1 MASDPFAKRVSLGAM
16 AHREGRLDDAEA
28 AYRAVL
34 AASPRQVDALYL
46 LGMLV
51 GQRGASGE
59 ATALLE
65 RALALAPGRT
75 AVRLGL
81 VPQLLRAGRVSDALT
96 HAERAVAEAPAQAPA
111 HHALGDARLAAGETL
126 AAVESYLAAA
136 QLDPTRR
143 ASFENAGVAL
153 RDLGLLGDATW
164 CFAEA
169 GRRGPPSAPLLANL
183 AGLVKDAGRI
193 DEALARYREALALEP
208 SLPGLASNLLYA
220 MHYADGAT
228 PAEVFEAHATLG
240 ATLGAASDGGL
251 AGAPHEGS
259 TVGAALD
266 PCAAS
271 AETGLGGA
279 APMAARPLRVGY
291 VSPDIRQHSVAY
303 FLEPVL
309 AHHEGVEV
317 FVYADV
323 PRPDAVTERVRAMV
337 PSGFRSVVG
346 LDDAQVRALVL
357 ADGIDVLVDL
367 AGHTAN
373 HRLGVFGARAART
386 QVTWLGYPGSTGV
399 KAMDFRLTDAEAD
412 PPGHEAFAT
421 ETLVR
426 LPSGFLC
433 YQPPSDAPDVAPS
446 PAGLDGPLTFGSF
459 NQLAKLSASTLALW
473 ARVMEAVP
481 RSRLF
486 LKARGL
492 GDPGTVEAFRARLDA
507 SGIDVARVE
516 FAGQQRDGRAHLD
529 SYGRLD
535 VALDPFPYNG
545 TTTTCE
551 ALWMGVPTLVR
562 EGDRHASR
570 VGLSLLTRVGLPLV
584 ARTDDEYVAMA
595 VALDA
600 DRGALA
606 SLRASLRAR
615 VAASPLCDARA
626 FTDALQDAYR
636 RMHARADL

>member
-28 AYRAVL
+28 TYRAVL

-46 LGMLV
+46 LGMLL
-51 GQRGASGE
+51 GQRGASVE

-81 VPQLLRAGRVSDALT
+81 VPQLLRAGRVSEALA

-208 SLPGLASNLLYA
+208 QLPGLASNLLYA

-228 PAEVFEAHATLG
+228 PAEVFEAHAALG
-240 ATLGAASDGGL
+240 ATLG
-251 AGAPHEGS
+251 
-259 TVGAALD
+259 
-266 PCAAS
+266 AAS

-279 APMAARPLRVGY
+279 ATMGARPLRVGY

-373 HRLGVFGARAART
+373 HRLGVFGARAAPT

-412 PPGHEAFAT
+412 PPGYEAFAT

-433 YQPPSDAPDVAPS
+433 YQPPSEAPDVAPS

-492 GDPGTVEAFRARLDA
+492 GDPGTVAAFRDRLDA

-570 VGLSLLTRVGLPLV
+570 VGVSLLTRVGLPLV

-626 FTDALQDAYR
+626 FTDALQHAYR